1 MAGVNKVILV
11 GNLARD
17 PEIRYT
23 QDGSAV
29 ANFTLATTDK
39 WKDKNS
45 GEQKEKTEW
54 HRAVTFNRLA
64 EICGEHLHKGK
75 QVYIEGKLQ
84 TRSWE
89 KDGVTRYTTEI
100 VAHTMKML
108 GKKEPGG
115 SQQSQGQS
123 GYAQQEVKPKSQP
136 GYQDDSAQAG
146 NTGPVQDD
154 GIPF

>member
-29 ANFTLATTDK
+29 ANFSIATTDR

-45 GEQKEKTEW
+45 GEQKEKTEF
-54 HRAVTFNRLA
+54 HRVVVFSSLA
-64 EICGEHLHKGK
+64 EVCGKYLHKGK

-84 TRSWE
+84 TRQWE
-89 KDGVTRYTTEI
+89 SDGVTRYTTEI
-100 VAHTMKML
+100 VVSNMQML
-108 GKKEPGG
+108 GKKESGG

-123 GYAQQEVKPKSQP
+123 GYAQQEVKPKSQS
-136 GYQDDSAQAG
+136 GYQSDTAQAG
-146 NTGPVQDD
+146 NAGTVQDD